1 MSLPPYLSFSFPP
14 ILLFSSRKRAKMT
27 SDDDLVV
34 RTFFG
39 LKSIIGNFRRRVKR
53 RRGVDAV
60 GAAMF
65 AGVQKSEIV
74 PMLILFLCFVVIP
87 LTSSSTLTSAS
98 DVENHELKRL
108 KESFKDL
115 LTTND
120 IRQLF
125 PAKNVAS
132 VDDVGS
138 KRVKRSRGTS
148 LQNNN
153 IDDDDD
159 DDDTSV
165 GCRAKRPSCRSI
177 VRPRTFSQRHS
188 IRNGPMILKL
198 FCYCALPRLMYRY
211 TRIWDIG
218 IDI

>member
-1 MSLPPYLSFSFPP
+1 
-14 ILLFSSRKRAKMT
+14 MT
-27 SDDDLVV
+27 SDDGLVV

-159 DDDTSV
+159 DDDRSDDDDDKLRKRRLSGEASV
-165 GCRAKRPSCRSI
+165 MSFYRPTKN
-177 VRPRTFSQRHS
+177 VFTAAFDQERT
-188 IRNGPMILKL
+188 N
-198 FCYCALPRLMYRY
+198 
-211 TRIWDIG
+211 DIKTVLLLC
-218 IDI
+218 IT